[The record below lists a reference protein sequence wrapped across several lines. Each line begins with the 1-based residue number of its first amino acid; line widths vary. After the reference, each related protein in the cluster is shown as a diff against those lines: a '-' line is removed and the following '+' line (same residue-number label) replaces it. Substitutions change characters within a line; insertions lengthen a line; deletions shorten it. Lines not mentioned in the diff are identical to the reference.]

1 MNIQSLSALLA
12 AIVTFAIGSSVLLRD
27 RRQPPFRRFAVLCFV
42 LCVWH
47 IAVFLKLTLDA
58 EWAYFLSL
66 YGAVAIPVATARFFR
81 PFLTD
86 EAQAKMKVT
95 PRSLA
100 GIGIGWAIAITY
112 CIAFRQLGL
121 HRMLVFK
128 APLFAYSII
137 GLYVSMVSVYRK
149 YRRTL
154 APGEKTSLLYM
165 TLGGAA
171 AITLVGADQVPLV
184 GPALNAL
191 GNIITII
198 YMYFISQTLFRY
210 RLLDVNEVLGK
221 MVVLSTLV
229 LILASIYGMLV
240 AWVPPAYTGVFFFN
254 TLVAS
259 FVILIL
265 FDPLRSVIE
274 GPIQKWMFR
283 ERFELRKLVEELR
296 GALANVIDL
305 KEAVRLTLNSMEE
318 SRRATHG
325 SIYLLDADG
334 GFYDLLGFFGA
345 KPADRV
351 DAVQRRVFFE
361 RLQATRQPVSV
372 EQLEREHAERTAH
385 EQETETLDAIARA
398 LAEMNA
404 ALCIPLVAEDQVI
417 GLCNLRDERLRE
429 AYATDEV
436 DLFRGVAAQMAIII
450 QNTKL
455 YDRMKERDRLAAL
468 GEMAA
473 GLAHEIRNPLGAIK
487 GAAQLLLPPAQSGD
501 TPESGQAPVES
512 QQFLSIIVEEA
523 NRLNRVV
530 SQFLDYAR
538 PFRGELAPLDLN
550 DVVRK
555 TAALV
560 TPPPLGDSEPKPI
573 EVVLSLGE
581 DLPRVR
587 ADAEQLRQVF
597 LNLAINAVQAMTD
610 RGEAAPTPDAAVPRR
625 DASGHG
631 GGKLIIS
638 TSLRKGGRRGAPAQ
652 FLEVRFRDNGPGI
665 PQNVIRNLFI
675 PFFTTKEKGTG
686 LGLPISQ
693 RIIENH
699 GGTIEVRS
707 RLGTGTTFTVVL
719 PAVEAGEKREEKSDK
734 VSASMP
740 GI

>member
-27 RRQPPFRRFAVLCFV
+27 RRQPPFRRFATLCFA
-42 LCVWH
+42 LCLWH
-47 IAVFLKLTLDA
+47 IAVFLKLTLDS

-66 YGAVAIPVATARFFR
+66 YSAVAVPVATVRFFR

-86 EAQAKMKVT
+86 ERQARMKVT

-100 GIGIGWAIAITY
+100 GIGIGWIIVITY
-112 CIAFRQLGL
+112 CIGFRQLGL
-121 HRMLVFK
+121 HKTLVFK
-128 APLFAYSII
+128 GLLATYCFV
-137 GLYVSMVSVYRK
+137 GLYTSMVSVYRK

-154 APGEKTSLLYM
+154 TPGDKTSLLYM
-165 TLGGAA
+165 CLGGTA
-171 AITLVGADQVPLV
+171 AITLVGCDVVPV
-184 GPALNAL
+184 AGPALNAF

-221 MVVLSTLV
+221 MVVLSTLL
-229 LILASIYGMLV
+229 LILAAIYGLLV

-265 FDPLRSVIE
+265 FDPLRTVIE

-283 ERFELRKLVEELR
+283 ERFELRQRVDELR
-296 GALANVIDL
+296 LQLANVIDI
-305 KEAVRLTLNSMEE
+305 KEAVRLTLASMEE
-318 SRRATHG
+318 SRRATHA
-325 SIYLLDADG
+325 SVYLLDAEG
-334 GFYDLLGFFGA
+334 AGFDLIGHVGA
-345 KPADRV
+345 RPAERV

-361 RLQATRQPVSV
+361 RLHATRQPASI
-372 EQLEREHAERTAH
+372 EQLEREHAERTAR
-385 EQETETLDAIARA
+385 EQETETIDAMARA
-398 LAEMNA
+398 LGEMNA
-404 ALCIPLVAEDQVI
+404 ALCVPLVADEQVI
-417 GLCNLRDERLRE
+417 GLINLKDERLRE
-429 AYATDEV
+429 AYANDEV
-436 DLFRGVAAQMAIII
+436 DLFRGVAAQMAIIS

-487 GAAQLLLPPAQSGD
+487 GAAQLLLPATAEAPENAAPA
-501 TPESGQAPVES
+501 AES

-538 PFRGELAPLDLN
+538 PFRGELQPLDLN

-555 TAALV
+555 TATLV
-560 TPPPLGDSEPKPI
+560 TPPPVPGQEGEAKPPVDVALALGD
-573 EVVLSLGE
+573 

-587 ADAEQLRQVF
+587 GDAEQLRQVF
-597 LNLAINAVQAMTD
+597 LNLAINAVQAMP
-610 RGEAAPTPDAAVPRR
+610 E
-625 DASGHG
+625 
-631 GGKLIIS
+631 GGKLTIS

-652 FLEVRFRDNGPGI
+652 FLEVRFRDTGAGI
-665 PQNVIRNLFI
+665 PPNVQKNLFI
-675 PFFTTKEKGTG
+675 PFYTTKEKGTG

-707 RLGTGTTFTVVL
+707 RMGVGSTFTVVL
-719 PAVEAGEKREEKSDK
+719 PGVETEEKAK
-734 VSASMP
+734 EPTQKEARASS
-740 GI
+740 

>member
-27 RRQPPFRRFAVLCFV
+27 RRQPPYRRFAVLCFV
-42 LCVWH
+42 LCAWH
-47 IAVFLKLTLDA
+47 ISTFLKLTLDA
-58 EWAYFLSL
+58 EWAYFASL
-66 YGAVAIPVATARFFR
+66 YAGVAVPIVTARFFR

-86 EAQAKMKVT
+86 EAQARMKVT

-100 GIGIGWAIAITY
+100 GIGIGWFIVITY
-112 CIAFRQLGL
+112 CIGFRQLGL
-121 HRMLVFK
+121 HRLIVFK
-128 APLFAYSII
+128 ALLGAYCFI
-137 GLYVSMVSVYRK
+137 GLYTAMVSVFRK

-165 TLGGAA
+165 CLGGIA
-171 AITLVGADQVPLV
+171 AITLVGADQVPGV

-198 YMYFISQTLFRY
+198 YMYFIAQTLFRY
-210 RLLDVNEVLGK
+210 RLLDVNEVLGR
-221 MVVLSTLV
+221 MVVLATLV
-229 LILASIYGMLV
+229 LILAAIYGLLV

-265 FDPLRSVIE
+265 FEPLRSVIE

-283 ERFELRKLVEELR
+283 ERFELRLRVEDLR
-296 GALANVIDL
+296 GRLANVIDV
-305 KEAVRLTLNSMEE
+305 KEAARLTLASIEE
-318 SRRATHG
+318 SRRATHA
-325 SIYLLDADG
+325 SIYLVDADG
-334 GFYDLLGFFGA
+334 GFYDLLGHLGA

-351 DAVQRRVFFE
+351 DVVQRRVFFE
-361 RLQATRQPVSV
+361 RLTSTRLPISV
-372 EQLEREHAERTAH
+372 EQLEREHAERSAR
-385 EQETETLDAIARA
+385 EMETETLDAIARA
-398 LAEMNA
+398 LQEMNA
-404 ALCIPLVAEDQVI
+404 ALCIPLVAEEQVL
-417 GLCNLRDERLRE
+417 GVLNLKDERLRE
-429 AYATDEV
+429 AYASDEV
-436 DLFRGVAAQMAIII
+436 DLFRGVAAQMAIIV

-487 GAAQLLLPPAQSGD
+487 GAAQLLLPPAADG
-501 TPESGQAPVES
+501 PEAAPPPSYES

-538 PFRGELAPLDLN
+538 PFRGELQPLDVN
-550 DVVRK
+550 EVVRK

-560 TPPPLGDSEPKPI
+560 TPPPVPGADGETRPPPV
-573 EVVLSLGE
+573 EVVLSLGDE
-581 DLPRVR
+581 LPRVR

-597 LNLAINAVQAMTD
+597 LNLAINAVQAM
-610 RGEAAPTPDAAVPRR
+610 GE
-625 DASGHG
+625 
-631 GGKLIIS
+631 GGKLTIS
-638 TSLRKGGRRGAPAQ
+638 TSVRKVGRRGVPAHL
-652 FLEVRFRDNGPGI
+652 LEVRFRDNGPGI
-665 PQNVIRNLFI
+665 PPNVQKNLFI
-675 PFFTTKEKGTG
+675 PFYTTKEKGTG

-707 RLGTGTTFTVVL
+707 RMGVGSTFTVVL
-719 PAVEAGEKREEKSDK
+719 PVVESEEKPEPKEKPREEAH
-734 VSASMP
+734 V
-740 GI
+740 GG

>member
-27 RRQPPFRRFAVLCFV
+27 RRQPPYRRFAVLCFV

-47 IAVFLKLTLDA
+47 ISVFLKLTLDA
-58 EWAYFLSL
+58 EWAYFGSL
-66 YGAVAIPVATARFFR
+66 YAAVAIPVATARFFR

-86 EAQAKMKVT
+86 EAQARMKVT

-100 GIGIGWAIAITY
+100 GIGIGWAIVITY
-112 CIAFRQLGL
+112 CIGFRQLGI
-121 HRMLVFK
+121 HRLLVFK
-128 APLFAYSII
+128 ALLATYCFV
-137 GLYVSMVSVYRK
+137 GLYTSMVSVFHK

-165 TLGGAA
+165 CLGGIA
-171 AITLVGADQVPLV
+171 AITLVGADQVPGV

-198 YMYFISQTLFRY
+198 YMYFIAQTLFRY
-210 RLLDVNEVLGK
+210 RLLDVNEVLGR
-221 MVVLSTLV
+221 MVVLATLV
-229 LILASIYGMLV
+229 LILAAIYGLLV

-265 FDPLRSVIE
+265 FEPLRAVIE

-283 ERFELRKLVEELR
+283 ERFELRQRVEDLR
-296 GALANVIDL
+296 GRLANVIDV
-305 KEAVRLTLNSMEE
+305 KEASRLTLASIED
-318 SRRATHG
+318 SRRATHA
-325 SIYLLDADG
+325 SLYLVDADG
-334 GFYDLLGFFGA
+334 GFYDLLGHFGA
-345 KPADRV
+345 KPAERV

-361 RLQATRQPVSV
+361 RLASTRQPISV
-372 EQLEREHAERTAH
+372 EQLEREHAERSAR
-385 EQETETLDAIARA
+385 EVETETIDAIARA
-398 LAEMNA
+398 LVEMNA
-404 ALCIPLVAEDQVI
+404 ALCIPLVAEDQVLGI
-417 GLCNLRDERLRE
+417 LTLKDERLRE
-429 AYATDEV
+429 AYASDEV
-436 DLFRGVAAQMAIII
+436 DLFRGVAAQLAIIV

-487 GAAQLLLPPAQSGD
+487 GAAQLLLPPAADSAD
-501 TPESGQAPVES
+501 PASSPPES

-538 PFRGELAPLDLN
+538 PFRGELQPLDVN
-550 DVVRK
+550 EVVRK
-555 TAALV
+555 TATLV
-560 TPPPLGDSEPKPI
+560 TPPPVPGADGEIRPPPV
-573 EVVLSLGE
+573 EVVLSLGDE
-581 DLPRVR
+581 LPRVR

-597 LNLAINAVQAMTD
+597 LNLAINAVQAMGD
-610 RGEAAPTPDAAVPRR
+610 
-625 DASGHG
+625 
-631 GGKLIIS
+631 GGKLTIT
-638 TSLRKGGRRGAPAQ
+638 TSVRKGGRRGAPAQ

-665 PQNVIRNLFI
+665 PGHVLKNLFI
-675 PFFTTKEKGTG
+675 PFYTTKEKGTG

-707 RLGTGTTFTVVL
+707 RMGVGSTFTVVL
-719 PAVEAGEKREEKSDK
+719 PAVEPDEKVEAKEKPREEAR
-734 VSASMP
+734 AS
-740 GI
+740 